1 MLDGLPEKYAS
12 MIIAI
17 EYSDIEINADAIKT
31 DRSLQKLVSD
41 IITTK
46 KKSRSMFLML
56 FF

>member
-46 KKSRSMFLML
+46 KRADQCF
-56 FF
+56 